1 MSTTP
6 GTEFAGLPITE
17 LPEVADDA
25 AEQIAGAD
33 LTDNENF
40 RRWQAKMDRQL
51 ATLRSE
57 NEQLRQQAQAV
68 NRGPTAEE
76 RRQAD
81 MLMQQYQQLTDALT
95 QAEEVSDAAQIRA
108 LAQQLSSVEWALMRS
123 DATMLAKEAG
133 IDPTHPELVAAMT
146 GGAVN
151 NRGALEGLVWKIAAS
166 EARKNGASDARQP
179 KPDERQ
185 DKLST
190 LEAEVARL
198 RQELGM
204 NAVPDLKA
212 APTPRG
218 NKAQL
223 QKQMEAAKASGNM
236 LAVLDLK
243 RQMLSLPE

>member
-1 MSTTP
+1 MNTDP
-6 GTEFAGLPITE
+6 RTELAGLPITE

-25 AEQIAGAD
+25 AEQVAGAD

-51 ATLRSE
+51 ASLRSE

-68 NRGPTAEE
+68 NKGPTAEE

-81 MLMQQYQQLTDALT
+81 ALLQQYQQLSDALNT
-95 QAEEVSDAAQIRA
+95 AEETSDTAQIRA

-146 GGAVN
+146 SGAVN
-151 NRGALEGLVWKIAAS
+151 NRGSLEGLVWKIAAN
-166 EARKNGASDARQP
+166 EARKAGAPQAPR
-179 KPDERQ
+179 PDERQ

-190 LEAEVARL
+190 LESEVARL

-204 NAVPDLKA
+204 NAVPSLNA
-212 APTPRG
+212 TPAPRG
-218 NKAQL
+218 NRAQL
-223 QKQMEAAKASGNM
+223 QKQMEAAKTNGDM
-236 LAVLDLK
+236 LGVLALK

>member
-1 MSTTP
+1 MN
-6 GTEFAGLPITE
+6 TETRTELAGLPITE

-25 AEQIAGAD
+25 AEQVAGAD

-51 ATLRSE
+51 ASLRSE
-57 NEQLRQQAQAV
+57 NETLRQQAQAV
-68 NRGPTAEE
+68 KAGPTAEE

-81 MLMQQYQQLTDALT
+81 ALLQQYQQLSDALN
-95 QAEEVSDAAQIRA
+95 QAEEVSDAAQIRQ

-123 DATMLAKEAG
+123 DATMLARDAG

-146 GGAVN
+146 SGAVN
-151 NRGALEGLVWKIAAS
+151 NRGSLEGLVWRIAAS
-166 EARKNGASDARQP
+166 EARKNGTAQAP

-190 LEAEVARL
+190 LESEVARL

-204 NAVPDLKA
+204 NAVPALNAGPSSRGKSQVLKDYETA
-212 APTPRG
+212 RQAG
-218 NKAQL
+218 NGL
-223 QKQMEAAKASGNM
+223 EM
-236 LAVLDLK
+236 LRLK
-243 RQMLSLPE
+243 RELQQ

>member
-1 MSTTP
+1 MSTIP
-6 GTEFAGLPITE
+6 GTEFDFPITE
-17 LPEVADDA
+17 LPGEVADDGV
-25 AEQIAGAD
+25 EQIAGAD

-40 RRWQAKMDRQL
+40 RRWQAKMDKQL
-51 ATLRSE
+51 ASLRSE

-81 MLMQQYQQLTDALT
+81 MLIQQYQQLSDALT
-95 QAEEVSDAAQIRA
+95 QAEEVSDAAEIRR

-133 IDPTHPELVAAMT
+133 IEPTHPELVAAMT
-146 GGAVN
+146 SGAVN

-166 EARKNGASDARQP
+166 EARKAGTSVQP

-223 QKQMEAAKASGNM
+223 QKAMEAAKASGNM

-243 RQMLSLPE
+243 RQMLTLPE

>member
-1 MSTTP
+1 MSTQP
-6 GTEFAGLPITE
+6 GTEFDFPIME
-17 LPEVADDA
+17 RPDDVADDG
-25 AEQIAGAD
+25 EQIAGAD

-51 ATLRSE
+51 ASLRSE

-68 NRGPTAEE
+68 NRGPSAEE

-95 QAEEVSDAAQIRA
+95 QAEEVSDAAEIRR
-108 LAQQLSSVEWALMRS
+108 LASQLSSVEWALMRS

-166 EARKNGASDARQP
+166 EARKNGAPAQP

-190 LEAEVARL
+190 LEAEIARL

-218 NKAQL
+218 NRATL